1 MMEYEIARMFGL
13 NYIGKRYVDA
23 LKVECHIFSFHGQDI
38 FYPFSAFDEEYAQ
51 EVVSKI
57 ILKRIGQHAAVN
69 VQDIKF

>member
-1 MMEYEIARMFGL
+1 MEYEIANLFGL

-23 LKVECHIFSFHGQDI
+23 LKVECHIFYFHGQDI

-57 ILKRIGQHAAVN
+57 ILKRIGQNSAVN

>member
-1 MMEYEIARMFGL
+1 MEYLIAHLFGL

-57 ILKRIGQHAAVN
+57 ILKRIGQNSTVN